1 MKPSQSGQLLDAL
14 PVASATFG
22 SVPLSH
28 FCRPTAAAVSIDTES
43 WAEQEVDASPS
54 QLQMTSYLSGTLT
67 AMVLVYVAAA
77 TPSLTRTAR
86 RIRYLASHW
95 LERWGTSMFEKVIF
109 VVPSG

>member
-43 WAEQEVDASPS
+43 WAEQEGATESK
-54 QLQMTSYLSGTLT
+54 LQVVWYSSGKLT

-77 TPSLTRTAR
+77 TPSLARTAR
-86 RIRYLASHW
+86 RIRCFW
-95 LERWGTSMFEKVIF
+95 LSWLPRWGRSMFEKVIF